1 MPSVVQYQ
9 GRQKSKGDQRLFS
22 KNPICPGDEKCDRGR
37 QHVAKKKTFQMAG
50 FVLKLDSI
58 FRLCWRLGSTAFLH
72 NRRSSVKL
80 LTIVFPMSIR
90 RRFATT
96 QLNEIVD
103 INGRKEAKTLTYIAK
118 RILAS
123 RARKNRSAMLSMQMG
138 RRSILKMAAH
148 DMKIIQE
155 NDFLVFVDIKKC
167 CL

>member
-22 KNPICPGDEKCDRGR
+22 KNPICPGHENCHRGR
-37 QHVAKKKTFQMAG
+37 QHVAKKTLQMAG

-72 NRRSSVKL
+72 NRRSSVKV

-96 QLNEIVD
+96 QLNQIVD
-103 INGRKEAKTLTYIAK
+103 INGRKEAKTLTYIEK

-138 RRSILKMAAH
+138 RRS
-148 DMKIIQE
+148 
-155 NDFLVFVDIKKC
+155 
-167 CL
+167 